1 MAKKRGCFF
10 YVKALIVVVL
20 LIVGGGV
27 CLSGDSEK
35 GLRLMGLAAGG
46 AFLLW
51 LSGRTAAGA
60 KDEKRKFMQCTAEW
74 TGVVVDVKREEHTST
89 DDDGDTDRWYTYTPI
104 IQYNVNGYMYQG
116 KANISESKNVFQIG
130 AVYQILVN
138 PANFNEFV
146 VKGTRWTAGAAMGY
160 GLLRILFLLLGLG
173 CLVYYFV
180 TLTGV
185 SL

>member
-20 LIVGGGV
+20 LIVAGGV

-35 GLRLMGLAAGG
+35 GMRLLGLAAGG

-51 LSGRTAAGA
+51 LSGSIAAGA

-74 TGVVVDVKREEHTST
+74 TGVVVDVKQEDYSSI
-89 DDDGDTDRWYTYTPI
+89 DDDGDIDYWYTYSPI
-104 IQYNVNGYMYQG
+104 IQYNVNGYLYQG

-138 PANFNEFV
+138 PANYNEFV
-146 VKGTRWTAGAAMGY
+146 VKGTRWTAGASAGY
-160 GLLRILFLLLGLG
+160 GFLRILFLLLGLG
-173 CLVYYFV
+173 CLAYYFV
-180 TLTGV
+180 TLTGA